1 MIETTPMTT
10 SDGGYKAILQIPMF
24 RQLWLGQTFPRI
36 GSALSQAAM
45 PLLVYRIAGS
55 AGLMSLIFV
64 IQLAPQAILA
74 PVAGLLADRLD
85 RRRMMIICATA
96 RGVCASI
103 IPFTNEVWQI
113 AAIAALA
120 SIFFAVDMPTG
131 LAAVPTT
138 VPKENLVT
146 ALSLSQVSGGV
157 TRIIGPAVGAAI
169 VGVAGPRPAF
179 AIQAVCFFIALR
191 WLIPLRLPPQAPA
204 AWSAAESLVHH
215 ALREIGEGMRV
226 VFTTPIIRGIC
237 AAEALWGML
246 NAALSIT
253 AVVLTEKN
261 LGLGDRSEL
270 VYGMLT
276 ACASTGAVLGALI
289 AKRLED
295 RIGRPMLMAIGYLG
309 PLMLIPAGLTP
320 PLGLIFVCWFALG
333 FTDAWAVI
341 AMQSYLAESVDEGM
355 RGRVFALWGGLIAL
369 VALGA
374 YSLVGWMTDR
384 LGAPAA
390 ISAIGLIVGV
400 GGPLLL
406 IATGALQQV
415 RAKERMA
422 ALSQVQ

>member
-1 MIETTPMTT
+1 ME
-10 SDGGYKAILQIPMF
+10 SGGYKEILQIPMF

-45 PLLVYRIAGS
+45 PLLVYQIAGS

-64 IQLAPQAILA
+64 IQLLPLA
-74 PVAGLLADRLD
+74 VLSPIAGLLADRLD
-85 RRRMMIICATA
+85 RRRSMVICATA
-96 RGVCASI
+96 RGCCAAA

-113 AAIAALA
+113 ATIAAIA
-120 SIFFAVDMPTG
+120 SVFTAVDMPTG
-131 LAAVPTT
+131 LAAIPTT
-138 VPKENLVT
+138 VPKDRLVT

-157 TRIIGPAVGAAI
+157 TRIIGPAAGAAL

-179 AIQAVCFFIALR
+179 ALQAICFFIALR
-191 WLIPLRLPPQAPA
+191 WLIPLRLPAPEIA
-204 AWSAAESLVHH
+204 AWSESESLIQH
-215 ALREIGEGMRV
+215 AMREIGEGLRV
-226 VFTTPIIRGIC
+226 VFSTPIIRGIC

-270 VYGMLT
+270 VYGLLT
-276 ACASTGAVLGALI
+276 ASASTGAVLGALI
-289 AKRLED
+289 AKRIEE

-320 PLGLIFVCWFALG
+320 PLAIIFVCWFALG

-341 AMQSYLAESVDEGM
+341 AMQSYLAESADEGM
-355 RGRVFALWGGLIAL
+355 RGRVFALWGGLISL

-384 LGAPAA
+384 FGAPAA
-390 ISAIGLIVGV
+390 ISTIGTIVGI

-406 IATGALQQV
+406 VLTGALAQV
-415 RAKERMA
+415 RAGERTA